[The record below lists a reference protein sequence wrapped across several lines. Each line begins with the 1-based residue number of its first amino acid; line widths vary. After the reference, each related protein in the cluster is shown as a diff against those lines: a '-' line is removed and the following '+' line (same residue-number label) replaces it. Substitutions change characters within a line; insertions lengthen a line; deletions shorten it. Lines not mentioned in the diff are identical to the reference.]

1 MREDAG
7 RVESGESEPKLR
19 RRSSWRHFEP
29 TPLGNEHVDWEHN
42 PGAQQPAHH
51 HRAGLGSQVLFARFQ
66 ATAST
71 WRTSWVATP
80 TQLSSHLIPGHISMD
95 WLQDLQGKFTGSSP
109 IFNGKIYGFRLR
121 CSLKPIHWTSEWF
134 WVAFRHTMKLWN
146 SMIYQPCCLLFVL
159 LDVPSL
165 QVDGPTRTPGP
176 NPVLKLFWRGPGPSE
191 IAWLVT
197 TLSKSKDHFSTIQ

>member
-1 MREDAG
+1 MGSWYVQWIGLRE
-7 RVESGESEPKLR
+7 L
-19 RRSSWRHFEP
+19 
-29 TPLGNEHVDWEHN
+29 
-42 PGAQQPAHH
+42 
-51 HRAGLGSQVLFARFQ
+51 
-66 ATAST
+66 
-71 WRTSWVATP
+71 
-80 TQLSSHLIPGHISMD
+80 
-95 WLQDLQGKFTGSSP
+95 LQENP

-146 SMIYQPCCLLFVL
+146 SMIHQPCCLLFVL

-197 TLSKSKDHFSTIQ
+197 TLSKSKDTLVPSSNSIFNSLLLEMPIYLRLRLIYLLYKRWWFSTAMLLC